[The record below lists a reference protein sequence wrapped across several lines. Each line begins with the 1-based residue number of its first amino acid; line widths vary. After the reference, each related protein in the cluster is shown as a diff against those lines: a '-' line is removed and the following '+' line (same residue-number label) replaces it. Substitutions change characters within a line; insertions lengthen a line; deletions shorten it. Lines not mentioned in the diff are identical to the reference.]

1 MLILIRKHRFYVNG
15 FNKRF
20 QINKELTVSQ
30 AASPLPSGENL
41 RLRLRGNYLKKTTKF
56 DKIAFIIE
64 KYY

>member
-1 MLILIRKHRFYVNG
+1 VNG